1 MRESREH
8 AALVELFRHHP
19 ELAARLAERH
29 AGASL
34 PASYTTHVA
43 DAIHRPANLAA
54 DLVIEVRDVHGK
66 VVLAISVEVQRTIDE
81 MKLYTWPAY
90 LWLERLRRRCDSCV
104 LVIATRKSVAAWAR
118 RVIRGG
124 PFNEMR
130 VIVLGPADV
139 PRITDPQV
147 ARANPALAVL
157 SAAMHATAP
166 DGFPVARAAV
176 AALASLPYADTREYN
191 HLVFHTLHPD
201 TIREILED
209 VMQEQYECHH
219 EDDGYC
225 GWREFCSQLR
235 AMGKEEGKAEGREE
249 GKAEAA
255 VHMRA
260 EILLRLL
267 GQRGLAVDE
276 MTRSRVLA
284 CTDVELLDVWLGRVL
299 SAGSTGDV
307 FAA

>member
-54 DLVIEVRDVHGK
+54 DLVIEVRDGHGK

-81 MKLYTWPAY
+81 MKLFTWPAY
-90 LWLERLRRRCDSCV
+90 LW
-104 LVIATRKSVAAWAR
+104 
-118 RVIRGG
+118 
-124 PFNEMR
+124 
-130 VIVLGPADV
+130 
-139 PRITDPQV
+139 
-147 ARANPALAVL
+147 LAVL

-235 AMGKEEGKAEGREE
+235 AMGKEEGKAEG
-249 GKAEAA
+249 KAEAA

-299 SAGSTGDV
+299 SAGCTGDV